1 MAEIVQTLF
10 GISPESYQQQQS
22 ALADQRALQYAKL
35 DPLQQANYAIGRG
48 AYGLAGAIG
57 GALGGQDP
65 ELQRITMR
73 QQIAG
78 QIDYND
84 DASMQQAITALSQ
97 AGDSQGAMQL
107 QQIRIGQKAKLAS
120 IGKDEALARQAEAA
134 AKREKVASIPTDI
147 QVAQEI
153 SFLQEK
159 ISQLTNLPASPER
172 DLALRLASGQLS
184 QLERLTTK
192 AGEKPLAANIKE
204 VGVAKGT
211 EKAVFLDV
219 NNDQQFTYGV
229 DAAGKQVRVPFNGA
243 VDRTTSRVSATATGA
258 QQNDFAMVLN
268 KKQGDAYSNAID
280 VRNNAITAVKT
291 FNTLG
296 QLDEQGLISGTF
308 ATGRVGATN
317 LLTTLG
323 LVTPANAATLAR
335 SENYQKVAGDAIL
348 AALGGKLG
356 AQISDSDRKFI
367 EGLVPQLENSAAA
380 RRQLIDFMRN
390 KNAELI
396 AASNELIDYAETK
409 KTLSGYK
416 PKIPL
421 PKSSTGTYSDLSD
434 DELDRRIKAAQKKQ

>member
-1 MAEIVQTLF
+1 
-10 GISPESYQQQQS
+10 
-22 ALADQRALQYAKL
+22 
-35 DPLQQANYAIGRG
+35 
-48 AYGLAGAIG
+48 
-57 GALGGQDP
+57 
-65 ELQRITMR
+65 
-73 QQIAG
+73 
-78 QIDYND
+78 
-84 DASMQQAITALSQ
+84 
-97 AGDSQGAMQL
+97 
-107 QQIRIGQKAKLAS
+107 
-120 IGKDEALARQAEAA
+120 
-134 AKREKVASIPTDI
+134 
-147 QVAQEI
+147 
-153 SFLQEK
+153 
-159 ISQLTNLPASPER
+159 
-172 DLALRLASGQLS
+172 
-184 QLERLTTK
+184 
-192 AGEKPLAANIKE
+192 
-204 VGVAKGT
+204 VAKGT